1 LTLGFPSVLRLDVI
15 MIETAMDILVPSWWE
30 IQVTVAA
37 SLCGLVAS
45 GFFPYRSGDV
55 DVDRQRLDR
64 NSLNPG
70 VTVSVLFF

>member
-1 LTLGFPSVLRLDVI
+1 

-37 SLCGLVAS
+37 SLFVIVAYW
-45 GFFPYRSGDV
+45 FFTYRSGDV